1 MMLVDATPAW
11 FAATAQG
18 PDVLVGTAYLPGT
31 IWSESGIDLHISL
44 GRRPSVREQ
53 IPGTRLPRQCP
64 ERHIF
69 SDAFFCMALRSL
81 AVSDG
86 ASAMHWWDDL
96 AQYLMC
102 QSVADRT
109 GLWPLHNG
117 LDHGA
122 AGSFHSLAIDQ
133 AEKLGILEEYF
144 AIQSG
149 QRADFSAETRRRFSR
164 SFRFR
169 QLLTYER
176 SRREA
181 SLSYAFDAAMSSV
194 KCCGSMQSCPYART
208 TEVSMPQLSMPLR
221 EQLQSTTAIN
231 LFITQQR

>member
-1 MMLVDATPAW
+1 MLVDTTPAW
-11 FAATAQG
+11 FAPTTRG
-18 PDVLVGTAYLPGT
+18 PIVLVGTAYLPGT

-44 GRRPSVREQ
+44 ERRPRVREQ

-69 SDAFFCMALRSL
+69 PDACFCMALRSL
-81 AVSDG
+81 SVSSG
-86 ASAMHWWDDL
+86 ASATHWWDDL

-122 AGSFHSLAIDQ
+122 AGHYHARAIEQ
-133 AEKLGILEEYF
+133 AEKLDILDEYF

-149 QRADFSAETRRRFSR
+149 QRAGFSAETKRRFSR
-164 SFRFR
+164 SSRFR

-176 SRREA
+176 ARRDA
-181 SLSYAFDAAMSSV
+181 AQSYAFDAATSGV
-194 KCCGSMQSCPYART
+194 KCCGSMRSCPYAKT
-208 TEVSMPQLSMPLR
+208 TEVSVPQLSMPLR
-221 EQLQSTTAIN
+221 EKLLSTTAIN
-231 LFITQQR
+231 LFMPRR